1 MNIIFNSIGLL
12 VMILALILIFKFVS
26 GILKII
32 TLFLVISALLYFL
45 YGITIDINKLINN
58 VEKTSE
64 HYYNN
69 NDSIKQVVDIFK
81 DIGEFLKN
89 LITSSKSE

>member
-1 MNIIFNSIGLL
+1 MNIVFNSIGLL

>member
-1 MNIIFNSIGLL
+1 MNIVFNSIGLL

-69 NDSIKQVVDIFK
+69 NDSMKQVVDIFK

>member
-1 MNIIFNSIGLL
+1 MNIVFNSIGLL

-69 NDSIKQVVDIFK
+69 NDSIKQVMDIFK